1 MLNQPRNSRKTRKC
15 YNVGF
20 VENRFTVMNYLY
32 PKEAYAIQGA
42 IFAVHDEL
50 GCGFLERVYQDA
62 LEYEFRERGIP
73 YEREKELQITYK
85 GEPLGSPYRA
95 DFVCYGKIIVEL
107 KAEKELEDV
116 HRAQILN
123 YLKATGIRLGI
134 LANFGEKFIHPERY
148 VY

>member
-1 MLNQPRNSRKTRKC
+1 MK
-15 YNVGF
+15 
-20 VENRFTVMNYLY
+20 YLY

-42 IFAVHDEL
+42 MFAVHDEL

-62 LEYEFRERGIP
+62 LEYEFQERGIP
-73 YEREKELQITYK
+73 YEREKEIQITYK
-85 GEPLGSPYRA
+85 GKPLGVQYRA

-107 KAEKELEDV
+107 KAVKELEDV

-123 YLKATGIRLGI
+123 YLKATGIRLGV
-134 LANFGEKFIHPERY
+134 LVNFGEKIIHPERF